1 MDLEGYMFFTGLYR
15 DTGIHGIQGVKGIQ
29 GDTGGIQ
36 GVQKDT
42 ERYRLYY
49 GIQGDTWEYREIKGD
64 TGGYRG
70 TQRDTW

>member
-1 MDLEGYMFFTGLYR
+1 MILGGYR
-15 DTGIHGIQGVKGIQ
+15 E
-29 GDTGGIQ
+29 
-36 GVQKDT
+36 VQKDT

-49 GIQGDTWEYREIKGD
+49 GIQGDTWEREIKGD